1 MGGRIIMDFNEYQK
15 IAGTTDVGTSAQDN
29 IKPGWMYYVLG
40 IGGETGELLEHVKK
54 HFRDDYGQ
62 MTPERLGDIVSE
74 IGDIQWYLARLCSHL
89 GLDFEE
95 VFIKNCEKLARRK
108 EKNLIHGDGDN
119 R

>member
-1 MGGRIIMDFNEYQK
+1 MDFNEYQK

-54 HFRDDYGQ
+54 HFRDDYGK
-62 MTPERLGDIVSE
+62 MTPERLDDIISE
-74 IGDIQWYLARLCSHL
+74 MGDIQWYLARLCTHL
-89 GLDFEE
+89 GVDFEE

-108 EKNLIHGDGDN
+108 KNSTIHGDGD
-119 R
+119 RR